1 MWFSQTGTK
10 EQLVQ
15 RLVLWKKRD
24 GPYGVHDYSELEFVQ
39 EAREKEKE
47 EKEAEEKE
55 ADEKGEADGQTF
67 IGIDTDDDGKR
78 RATDITGDFFKVSV
92 VCCTCL

>member
-15 RLVLWKKRD
+15 RLVLWKKSD

-55 ADEKGEADGQTF
+55 ADEKGEADGQTA
-67 IGIDTDDDGKR
+67 IGIEVDADGHR
-78 RATDITGDFFKVSV
+78 RGTILTGD
-92 VCCTCL
+92 L